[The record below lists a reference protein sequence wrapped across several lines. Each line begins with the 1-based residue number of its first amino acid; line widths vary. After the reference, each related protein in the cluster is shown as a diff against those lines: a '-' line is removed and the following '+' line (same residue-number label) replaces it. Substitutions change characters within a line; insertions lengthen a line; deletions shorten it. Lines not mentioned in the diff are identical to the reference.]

1 MNVPVRSRPYTA
13 SRCGPG
19 HSNEHACGRC
29 NHLWNKMRRCGKVL
43 GTKMAPIFAIKIA
56 MDACSLSAAGNLQ
69 LYLPMRVV
77 RFACQPQLPFRT
89 IAAAMI
95 YTGES
100 CDDLLQASQTNWCRR
115 LRHAANLVGFCS
127 PFLTDF

>member
-1 MNVPVRSRPYTA
+1 M
-13 SRCGPG
+13 
-19 HSNEHACGRC
+19 
-29 NHLWNKMRRCGKVL
+29 HLPNDFEDIHGSGELKSAFFVDD
-43 GTKMAPIFAIKIA
+43 PIFCCWVSQISQALKHNIYIY
-56 MDACSLSAAGNLQ
+56 MHIYSAAGNLQ

>member
-1 MNVPVRSRPYTA
+1 MTS
-13 SRCGPG
+13 
-19 HSNEHACGRC
+19 
-29 NHLWNKMRRCGKVL
+29 
-43 GTKMAPIFAIKIA
+43 IFEGQPPKEGLFKPQQGSFGFQVYIY
-56 MDACSLSAAGNLQ
+56 SAAGNLQ